1 MERSI
6 KLMVC
11 ALLLAPAM
19 VFAQEEEPAV
29 EEVPAEAPVA
39 VEDVPPIDAPDAAA
53 AAEAPIEEI
62 PVEESADSEVVDG
75 GWFANPRG
83 HIDAFAVAQ
92 SRLDLLAGGV
102 RADEDGDG
110 AGARGL
116 LRFGRHLAVSGEY
129 TTRDFDDV
137 DVSFDE
143 MRVGLGLM
151 VDSTAGDALG
161 LFAEYNT
168 LESDEMGDLDGYS
181 AHARLSRQ
189 SSEWFGWY
197 GDLGYLMLQDEAQ
210 QDFSGPE
217 FTLGVLFNISQFGVF
232 ADVRRS
238 QLYARDSDAQSA
250 FTDVRAGVRF
260 SFGGAAPG
268 P

>member
-1 MERSI
+1 MEYSI
-6 KLMVC
+6 RLMVC

-19 VFAQEEEPAV
+19 ALAQEEAPAV
-29 EEVPAEAPVA
+29 EEVPVDEPAA
-39 VEDVPPIDAPDAAA
+39 VEEVPPIDAPGEAV

-62 PVEESADSEVVDG
+62 PVEESAATEVDG

-83 HIDAFAVAQ
+83 HVDAFVVAQ
-92 SRLDLLAGGV
+92 SRLDLQAGGV
-102 RADEDGDG
+102 RADEEGDG

-116 LRFGRHLAVSGEY
+116 LRFGKHLAVRGEY
-129 TTRDFDDV
+129 TTRDFDDI

-143 MRVGLGLM
+143 MRVALGLM
-151 VDSTAGDALG
+151 LDSTGGDTLG

-168 LESDEMGDLDGYS
+168 LESDEVGDLDGYS

-189 SSEWFGWY
+189 PSGWFGWY
-197 GDLGYLMLQDEAQ
+197 GDLGYLKLQNEAK
-210 QDFSGPE
+210 QDLSGPE
-217 FTLGVLFNISQFGVF
+217 FTLGVVFNISQFGVF

-238 QLYARDSDAQSA
+238 QLYGDSNAQSA

-260 SFGGAAPG
+260 SFGASAL
-268 P
+268 

>member
-1 MERSI
+1 MEHPIR
-6 KLMVC
+6 LMVC

-19 VFAQEEEPAV
+19 AFAQEEEPAV
-29 EEVPAEAPVA
+29 EEIPAEEPAA
-39 VEDVPPIDAPDAAA
+39 VEEVPPIDAPDEAAA
-53 AAEAPIEEI
+53 GEAPIEEI
-62 PVEESADSEVVDG
+62 PVEESASSEVEG
-75 GWFANPRG
+75 GWFDNPRG
-83 HIDAFAVAQ
+83 HVDGFAVAR
-92 SRLDLLAGGV
+92 SRLHQLTGGV
-102 RADEDGDG
+102 RADEEGDG

-116 LRFGRHLAVSGEY
+116 LRFGKHLAVSGEY
-129 TTRDFDDV
+129 TTRDFDDI

-151 VDSTAGDALG
+151 LDSTGGDTLG

-168 LESDEMGDLDGYS
+168 LESDEVGDLDGYS
-181 AHARLSRQ
+181 AHLRLSRQ

-217 FTLGVLFNISQFGVF
+217 FTLGALFSFGQFGVF
-232 ADVRRS
+232 ADLRRS
-238 QLYARDSDAQSA
+238 TLYGRDSDDQFA

-260 SFGGAAPG
+260 SFGASAL
-268 P
+268 

>member
-6 KLMVC
+6 RLMVC

-19 VFAQEEEPAV
+19 AFAQEEEPAV
-29 EEVPAEAPVA
+29 EEVPAEEPAA
-39 VEDVPPIDAPDAAA
+39 AEDVPPIDAPDEAA

-62 PVEESADSEVVDG
+62 PVEESAGSEVDG

-83 HIDAFAVAQ
+83 HLDGFAVAR
-92 SRLDLLAGGV
+92 STLDQLAGGV

-116 LRFGRHLAVSGEY
+116 LRFGKHLAVSGEY

-137 DVSFDE
+137 NVSFDE
-143 MRVGLGLM
+143 MRIGLGLM
-151 VDSTAGDALG
+151 VDSTAGDTLG

-168 LESDEMGDLDGYS
+168 LESDEAGDLDGYS

-189 SSEWFGWY
+189 GSEWFGWY

-217 FTLGVLFNISQFGVF
+217 FSLGVLFSFGQFGVF
-232 ADVRRS
+232 ADLRRA
-238 QLYARDSDAQSA
+238 QLYGRDSDAQSA